1 MTHNRGKL
9 TQGGFMTVRFHL
21 VQAVVS
27 LAIILAA
34 QQIGAQ
40 ETMRVAIPLFPT
52 AAFPVLVANDRGF
65 FQKEGLTV
73 EPIRINSA
81 PTTYQALIS
90 GDIQVTSGAPTG
102 LLPSYLQGADIVA
115 LGSWDNLVPYVWVT
129 REKISNIRELRG
141 KKIGVNR
148 AGSKPWLIIQVLL
161 QDAGLDPSKD
171 LQLLQ
176 MGGGSQERVGALMRG
191 GIDATLAD
199 AMFEPIMKK
208 RGFFVLRG
216 NPTPF
221 MNAPI
226 AVKRSYLAAQRSTVK
241 KFVKAFADATRYI
254 IDNREGT
261 MRPLTQMLNSNDPE
275 VTDFAYQYLHT
286 NSEASLYPPDD
297 AVKNLLR
304 MSSYV
309 DKRLGSISASR
320 VVDLSLLD
328 ELGTKRYQ
336 RVIR

>member
-1 MTHNRGKL
+1 
-9 TQGGFMTVRFHL
+9 
-21 VQAVVS
+21 
-27 LAIILAA
+27 
-34 QQIGAQ
+34 
-40 ETMRVAIPLFPT
+40 
-52 AAFPVLVANDRGF
+52 VLVGNDRGF
-65 FQKEGLTV
+65 FHKEGLTV

-90 GDIQVTSGAPTG
+90 GDVHAAAGAPTG
-102 LLPSYLQGADIVA
+102 LLPSHLQGADIVA
-115 LGSWDNLVPYVWVT
+115 LGSWDNLVPYIWVT
-129 REKISNIRELRG
+129 RDKIANIRELRG
-141 KKIGVNR
+141 KKVGVNR
-148 AGSKPWLIIQVLL
+148 AGSKPWLIVQVLL
-161 QDAGLDPSKD
+161 QDAGLDPNKD

-176 MGGGSQERVGALMRG
+176 MGGGSQERVSALMRG

-208 RGFFVLRG
+208 RGFHVLRG
-216 NPTPF
+216 TPTPF

-226 AVKRSYLAAQRSTVK
+226 AVKRSYLTSQRATVR
-241 KFVKAFADATRYI
+241 KFVKAFADATKYI

-261 MRPLTQMLNSNDPE
+261 MRPLIQMLNTNDTE
-275 VTDFAYQYLHT
+275 VTDFAYQYLQA

-304 MSSYV
+304 MSAYI
-309 DKRLGSISASR
+309 DKKLASVSASR

-336 RVIR
+336 RGAR